1 MEAVIL
7 CGGLG
12 TRLRPAVG
20 DRPKALAPVQ
30 GRPFLDYL
38 IANLKK
44 SGISRLVLATG
55 YLSDR
60 IVAEY
65 GDGSRY
71 GVALRYV
78 VEPMALGTA
87 GAVKYAAALLETED
101 FLALN
106 GDTYAQIDYQAL
118 MEEHFRRQAD
128 LTVALRQ
135 VVAAERFG
143 RVTLGPDGRIVRFL
157 EKAPE
162 GTISGKSW
170 INAGAYV
177 MNRRVLSW
185 IPDQR
190 RYALETELIP
200 LLLQE
205 GLKIYGW
212 ATTGYFRDI
221 GVPEDYY
228 QFIRD
233 VAVGVIQV

>member
-12 TRLRPAVG
+12 TRLRPAVR

-44 SGISRLVLATG
+44 FGINRLVLATG

-60 IVAEY
+60 IAAVY

-71 GVALRYV
+71 GVALRYA
-78 VEPMALGTA
+78 VEPTALGTA
-87 GAVKYAAALLETED
+87 GAVKHATALLETEN
-101 FLALN
+101 FLVLN
-106 GDTYAQIDYQAL
+106 GDTYSQIDYQAL
-118 MEEHFRRQAD
+118 LKEHIRRQTD

-135 VVAAERFG
+135 VATTERFG
-143 RVTLGPDGRIVRFL
+143 QVTLGPDSRIVRFL

-162 GTISGKSW
+162 GTIAGKSW
-170 INAGAYV
+170 INAGVYV

-205 GLKIYGW
+205 DLKIYGW
-212 ATTGYFRDI
+212 ATAGYFRDI

-233 VAVGVIQV
+233 VAEGLI